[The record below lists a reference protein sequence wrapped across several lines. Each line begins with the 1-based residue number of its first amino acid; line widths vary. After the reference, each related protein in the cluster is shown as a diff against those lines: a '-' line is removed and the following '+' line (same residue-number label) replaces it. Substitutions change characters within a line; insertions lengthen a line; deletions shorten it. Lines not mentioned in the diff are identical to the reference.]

1 MQTEPLTLLL
11 LVLVAAGVWA
21 VVELALTIRKA
32 RTSVDQITRS
42 ANETIEQVQ
51 PIIAK
56 ADGVMDEIQPALK
69 RVDPLMEQAGVVV
82 DEATISLDK
91 VNAILTDVSSVSG
104 TAANVTTAVDQVATN
119 AASGVNDVIN
129 RLRGKAPEG
138 TARIAAGR
146 EEAPV
151 AQDAPQEAA
160 PKHAVPQDDNYITY
174 GDPAPK
180 DED

>member
-1 MQTEPLTLLL
+1 MDPLKVLL

-32 RTSVDQITRS
+32 RSSVEEITRS

-56 ADGVMDEIQPALK
+56 ADGVMDEIQPAIK
-69 RVDPLMEQAGVVV
+69 RVDPLVERAGVVV

-91 VNAILTDVSSVSG
+91 VNGILTDVSSVSG
-104 TAANVTTAVDQVATN
+104 TAANVSGVVDQVANN

-129 RLRGKAPEG
+129 RLRGKAAPEP
-138 TARIAAGR
+138 ARIAEG
-146 EEAPV
+146 EEAGS
-151 AQDAPQEAA
+151 DESA
-160 PKHAVPQDDNYITY
+160 PKRATPAAGKDRAYITY
-174 GDPAPK
+174 DSADEGAEDK
-180 DED
+180 D